1 MMKEKK
7 FIVTHF
13 LDKLELSWSRWSRS
27 TSRVS
32 FLFSYIFLSVCLS
45 GCLFSLLFL
54 YELTEIKCVL
64 FFSCFSVFN
73 THNSITFCMCGIYHC
88 WTFHNKSYQISPLT
102 FLLCSYLSSLP
113 SILDVCLFPY
123 LSLFSFS
130 FQRLKLYFWNSSFT
144 S

>member
-13 LDKLELSWSRWSRS
+13 LDKLELSWSRS

-32 FLFSYIFLSVCLS
+32 FF
-45 GCLFSLLFL
+45 FSLLSFFL
-54 YELTEIKCVL
+54 YVCLAPCFRRYSCMSSQKCVL
-64 FFSCFSVFN
+64 FFSCFSIFN
-73 THNSITFCMCGIYHC
+73 THNSITFWMCIYHC

-130 FQRLKLYFWNSSFT
+130 FQRLKLYFWNLSFT